1 MCMHAK
7 LIQSCPTLC
16 DPRDCSLPGSS
27 VHGILQERI
36 MEWVAMPSSR
46 GSSPP
51 KDRTHISYISC
62 NGRRVLYH
70 CATWEALAK
79 HTSDKELLSKIYK
92 ELLKL
97 TNKKI
102 NNLI

>member
-1 MCMHAK
+1 
-7 LIQSCPTLC
+7 
-16 DPRDCSLPGSS
+16 
-27 VHGILQERI
+27 
-36 MEWVAMPSSR
+36 MPSSR

-62 NGRRVLYH
+62 IGRRVLYH
-70 CATWEALAK
+70 SATWEALAK
-79 HTSDKELLSKIYK
+79 DTSDKELLSKIYK

-102 NNLI
+102 NNPI